1 MRPTSVHF
9 VGSIGLN
16 TVDDVFRT
24 CGRTLGRRL
33 KRLPDGE
40 PGGRRLWI
48 SWQVPLLRASPYLRP
63 IGDPMALI
71 PLELV
76 PGVNPE
82 DIQFGE
88 LGYCREARISYRDFR
103 RARERGDIPAHVRF
117 QVSLPT
123 PLAVIGSFV
132 QGEGMLAVLAA
143 YRQAMI
149 AEVRRMCSVLPIR
162 DLAIQWDVCIETVAW
177 DGRPSVVPPV
187 PNREQIIPP
196 SLAMMCDV
204 IPPEVEVG
212 IHLGHGDYDAK
223 HFIEPVDS
231 AAMVSLAN
239 AIVAATDHPLAFVH
253 LPVPID
259 RDDDAYF
266 EPFRNLKLDP
276 DTEIYF
282 GLVHAD
288 GPEATNR
295 RIATASRHVPEF
307 GIAAERGIARKRTS
321 DKVEELIQLL
331 AACSEEPAQAVSS
344 Y

>member
-1 MRPTSVHF
+1 MKPTSVHF

-76 PGVNPE
+76 PGVNPD
-82 DIQFGE
+82 DIHFGE

-123 PLAVIGSFV
+123 PLAVIGSF
-132 QGEGMLAVLAA
+132 
-143 YRQAMI
+143 
-149 AEVRRMCSVLPIR
+149 
-162 DLAIQWDVCIETVAW
+162 
-177 DGRPSVVPPV
+177 
-187 PNREQIIPP
+187 
-196 SLAMMCDV
+196 
-204 IPPEVEVG
+204 
-212 IHLGHGDYDAK
+212 
-223 HFIEPVDS
+223 
-231 AAMVSLAN
+231 
-239 AIVAATDHPLAFVH
+239 
-253 LPVPID
+253 
-259 RDDDAYF
+259 
-266 EPFRNLKLDP
+266 
-276 DTEIYF
+276 
-282 GLVHAD
+282 VHAD

-331 AACSEEPAQAVSS
+331 AACSEEPAQAVSP